1 MATSLTSAPAAPPR
15 RHPLAV
21 RPFRN
26 WWIGNT
32 VSLLGDQFYLVALP
46 WLVLQL
52 TGSSLVLGTVLM
64 VAAIPRAALMLVG
77 GAATNGCPRVM
88 C

>member
-1 MATSLTSAPAAPPR
+1 MTAAVSATGAPAKAR
-15 RHPLAV
+15 PLAT

-46 WLVLQL
+46 WLVLEL
-52 TGSSLVLGTVLM
+52 TRSSLMLGTVLM
-64 VAAIPRAALMLVG
+64 AAAVPRAALMRVAERQRTG
-77 GAATNGCPRVM
+77 GRPAM